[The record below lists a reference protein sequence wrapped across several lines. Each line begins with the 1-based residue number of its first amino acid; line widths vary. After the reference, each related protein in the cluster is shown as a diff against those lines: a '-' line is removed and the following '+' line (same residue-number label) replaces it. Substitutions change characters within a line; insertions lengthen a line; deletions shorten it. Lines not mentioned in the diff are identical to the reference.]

1 MIRRNLPRHITSGAK
16 RYAADGVRIVSM
28 YFAIVYA
35 FPLVGNWWLADSIIS
50 SYEIYP
56 LTVRA
61 VAVMVSTYVLFRAL
75 VALTPGA
82 RPANLRSRIDR
93 VLCRLRSLYGRHR
106 LALGLVAVPLAL
118 ENLLG
123 GLTSFRYALEGIASR
138 ESVIL
143 PLMMVISAVV
153 TADLFYFMFVR
164 NQDAPLSKRRRIEN
178 LLLSASLVI
187 AANGIAMLLLSLCTL
202 AYAVSPTWFR
212 RAAFVQAD
220 EAIAANFYRVLVAVP
235 AFVLI
240 FVVAWYAGTVVKLSS
255 SDTIGAIWDD
265 PTRVASV
272 AFTHDSIGESLAA
285 YAVERPSVFYYAFLF
300 TEGVSR
306 DELANGAAS
315 AIVYPL
321 QTMLYRLDLILGQRF
336 AVDRPPIGSIMQLN
350 YLLTTHGTTTERG
363 GTSPGLLAAFTYV
376 LPHPFNVLACAI
388 YLWWL
393 ASALTDLVRQQGMR
407 LSLLG
412 QLLALQF
419 LVGWFS
425 SPFDWLI
432 LVDNEVLFLGLL
444 YVLVR
449 IKRRQLAESLSPST
463 VAVPI
468 RRHPQLLSTRAP
480 A

>member
-1 MIRRNLPRHITSGAK
+1 MTFARSRD
-16 RYAADGVRIVSM
+16 AADGVRIVSM
-28 YFAIVYA
+28 YFAIVYV
-35 FPLVGNWWLADSIIS
+35 FPLVGNWWLAESIIS
-50 SYEIYP
+50 SYDIYP
-56 LTVRA
+56 LTVGA
-61 VAVMVSTYVLFRAL
+61 VAVLVTTYLLFRAL
-75 VALTPGA
+75 VALTPPA
-82 RPANLRSRIDR
+82 RPADLRSRVDR
-93 VLCRLRSLYGRHR
+93 VLSRVRALYGRHR

-138 ESVIL
+138 ETVIL
-143 PLMMVISAVV
+143 PLMMVISAAA

-164 NQDAPLSKRRRIEN
+164 DQDAPLSRRRRFES

-187 AANGIAMLLLSLCTL
+187 AANGIAMLLLSLCTF

-212 RAAFVQAD
+212 RAVFAHTN

-255 SDTIGAIWDD
+255 NDTMSAIWDD

-300 TEGVSR
+300 TEDAPR
-306 DELANGAAS
+306 DVLANGAAS

-321 QTMLYRLDLILGQRF
+321 QTMFYRLDLILGQPF

-350 YLLTTHGTTTERG
+350 YLLTTHGVTTERG

-376 LPHPFNVLACAI
+376 LPHPFNVFACAV

-393 ASALTDLVRQQGMR
+393 AFALTDLFRQHGMR

-412 QLLALQF
+412 QIVALQF

-432 LVDNEVLFLGLL
+432 LVDNEVLYLGLL
-444 YVLVR
+444 YALVR
-449 IKRRQLAESLSPST
+449 VKRRQLSESCSPNA
-463 VAVPI
+463 VAIPL
-468 RRHPQLLSTRAP
+468 RRHPPLVSARAP